1 MGAWKR
7 AALFS
12 GAAAASALL
21 RRQEEPQAYPDYSL
35 LEACPGYSAS
45 NVEVTDSSI
54 TADLTLAGDACDAYG
69 TDLEELTL
77 EVTYETGKLN
87 WTGKLP

>member
-1 MGAWKR
+1 MGAWTR
-7 AALFS
+7 AALLS
-12 GAAAASALL
+12 GTAAASALIQ
-21 RRQEEPQAYPDYSL
+21 RQNEPQTYPDYTL
-35 LEACPGYSAS
+35 LETCPGYSAS

-77 EVTYETGKLN
+77 EVTYETGESN
-87 WTGKLP
+87 

>member
-1 MGAWKR
+1 MGAWTR
-7 AALFS
+7 AALLS
-12 GAAAASALL
+12 GAAAASALIP
-21 RRQEEPQAYPDYSL
+21 RQDEPQTYPDYSL
-35 LEACPGYSAS
+35 LEKCPGYSAS

-77 EVTYETGKLN
+77 EVTYETGESN
-87 WTGKLP
+87 